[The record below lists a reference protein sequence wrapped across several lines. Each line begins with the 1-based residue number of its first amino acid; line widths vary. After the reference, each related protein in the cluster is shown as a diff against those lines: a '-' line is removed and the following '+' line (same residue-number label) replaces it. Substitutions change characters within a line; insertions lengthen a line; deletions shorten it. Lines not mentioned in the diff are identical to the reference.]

1 VSHVPT
7 FPSIKSS
14 LPSDLKVDLKA
25 ASKPL
30 YAGAGVTDL
39 AVELVRDYV
48 TEAQKRFAGAQRR
61 VTDLDL
67 EPKALRDQAT
77 TVVNA
82 RVDALAKDAKARR
95 TAIEK
100 RIAELQADAKSFPG
114 KVQAFVDENITAV
127 NGTYG
132 DLVNRGESLV
142 TRIRKQESTQS
153 TVASA
158 KTTTAKAKTTK
169 TQASKTAKS
178 TTKKATSTAT
188 KQSAAPKSSAKA
200 TTTAA
205 KKTAASATEAATDAA
220 AKVGD

>member
-1 VSHVPT
+1 MAT

-14 LPSDLKVDLKA
+14 LPTDLKVDLKA
-25 ASKPL
+25 AAKPL
-30 YAGAGVTDL
+30 YAGVGVTDL

-48 TEAQKRFAGAQRR
+48 TEAQKRFAGAQKR

-67 EPKALRDQAT
+67 EPKALRDQAGG
-77 TVVNA
+77 VVNA

-95 TAIEK
+95 SAIEK
-100 RIAELQADAKSFPG
+100 RVAELQADAKALPA

-142 TRIRKQESTQS
+142 TRIRKQEATKA
-153 TVASA
+153 TVTSA

-169 TQASKTAKS
+169 TQA
-178 TTKKATSTAT
+178 TKAATSTA
-188 KQSAAPKSSAKA
+188 KKPAAAPRSAARRPPPPRPRRLRPRPRRPRP
-200 TTTAA
+200 TRRRR
-205 KKTAASATEAATDAA
+205 SATDLRQRT
-220 AKVGD
+220 

>member
-1 VSHVPT
+1 MAT
-7 FPSIKSS
+7 F
-14 LPSDLKVDLKA
+14 DNLKTEA
-25 ASKPL
+25 TKPL
-30 YAGAGVTDL
+30 YAGVGVTDL

-48 TEAQKRFAGAQRR
+48 TVAQKR

-67 EPKALRDQAT
+67 EPKALRTQAT

-82 RVDALAKDAKARR
+82 RVDALSKDAKARR

-100 RIAELQADAKSFPG
+100 LVAELQSDAKALPA
-114 KVQAFVDENITAV
+114 KVQAFVDDNVAAV
-127 NGTYG
+127 NGAYD
-132 DLVNRGESLV
+132 DLINRGESLV
-142 TRIRKQESTQS
+142 TRIRKQESTKA

-169 TQASKTAKS
+169 TQATTATKS
-178 TTKKATSTAT
+178 TAKKATTTAKKKST
-188 KQSAAPKSSAKA
+188 APKSSAKA

-205 KKTAASATEAATDAA
+205 KKTTSSATKAVGDAA